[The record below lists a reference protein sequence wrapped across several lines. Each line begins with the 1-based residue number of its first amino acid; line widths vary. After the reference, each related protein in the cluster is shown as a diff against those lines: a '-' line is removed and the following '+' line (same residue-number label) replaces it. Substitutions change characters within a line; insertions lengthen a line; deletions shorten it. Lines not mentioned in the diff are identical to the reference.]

1 MEGAGNL
8 ACFPLLV
15 GPEAQN
21 FVVAEDVVRVG
32 LLGVDVVQGWTGL
45 AAVVMVGLEND
56 YERRDREFS
65 EAH

>member
-1 MEGAGNL
+1 MEWAGNL
-8 ACFPLLV
+8 ACFLLLV